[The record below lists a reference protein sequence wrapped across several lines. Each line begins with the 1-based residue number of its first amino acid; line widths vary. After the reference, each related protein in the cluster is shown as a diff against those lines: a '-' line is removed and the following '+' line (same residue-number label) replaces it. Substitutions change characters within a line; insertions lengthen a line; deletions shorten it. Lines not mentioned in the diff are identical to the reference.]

1 MTRDEQILKSIEY
14 CKTNGYE
21 EAEYWLRDA
30 MPFLEVVRQYRLE
43 KHKGQ
48 GNDNR
53 TVFRV
58 QSYYPN
64 VDGGPFMPQSYV
76 EMPVDE
82 YESDTDA
89 LFDGIATLAAIENS
103 RKEKNLCKPPLY

>member
-1 MTRDEQILKSIEY
+1 MTRDEQILKAIEY

-21 EAEYWLRDA
+21 DAEYWLRDA
-30 MPFLEVVRQYRLE
+30 MPFLEVTRQYKLE

-76 EMPVDE
+76 EMPVSE
-82 YESDTDA
+82 YQSETDA
-89 LFDGIATLAAIENS
+89 LFHGIATLAASESNY
-103 RKEKNLCKPPLY
+103 KEKNTCRPSLH